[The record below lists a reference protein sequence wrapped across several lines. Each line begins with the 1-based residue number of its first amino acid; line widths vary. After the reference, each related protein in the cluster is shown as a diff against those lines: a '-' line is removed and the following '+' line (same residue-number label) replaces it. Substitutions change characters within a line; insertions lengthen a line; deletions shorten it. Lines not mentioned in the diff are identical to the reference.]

1 MQSHFQRE
9 NIEKRSIKNTKSQN
23 LWILASNFIPLKW
36 QFIGKIIYF
45 CYNTQNCTYV
55 WARKSTEFR
64 MSFNVCL
71 SNSKK
76 DFDSLCCYT
85 RYVHKKGIFKG
96 HLGHEAKISLRVC
109 FTFCECDIAYTFSLK
124 KVSCSLNI
132 VSIYRCSQHYK

>member
-9 NIEKRSIKNTKSQN
+9 KCEKRSIKSQN

-85 RYVHKKGIFKG
+85 RYIPPSVKWLRLKMTLGNLSLILSFKTPSIQPWRFSKSEDFKYYITIAFFSWG
-96 HLGHEAKISLRVC
+96 CPEAR
-109 FTFCECDIAYTFSLK
+109 
-124 KVSCSLNI
+124 
-132 VSIYRCSQHYK
+132 RP